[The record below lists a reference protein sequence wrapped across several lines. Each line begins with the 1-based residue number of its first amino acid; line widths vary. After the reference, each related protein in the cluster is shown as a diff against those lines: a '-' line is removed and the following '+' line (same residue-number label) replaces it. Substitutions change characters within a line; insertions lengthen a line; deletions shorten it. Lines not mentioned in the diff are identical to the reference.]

1 MKPPDFFRFP
11 HTPHLFWL
19 GATPPRADKVLT
31 DEEAADFLSGD
42 VVVEEKVDGA
52 NTGLSVGSD
61 GVLRVQ
67 NRGEYLG
74 RGAHPQFQP
83 LWPWLEARRVA
94 LTEAL
99 APNLMLFGEWCFA
112 VHSLRYEALPDW
124 FLAFDVFD
132 RREQRFWSTARRDG
146 LLEQLGISKVPAVAR
161 GRFGKRELL
170 RLLSGSRVG
179 IGPAEGLYVRCENAE
194 WLVARAKIVR
204 AEFVQAIEEH
214 WSARPLE
221 RNRLS

>member
-1 MKPPDFFRFP
+1 MSEFFRFP
-11 HTPHLFWL
+11 HTPHLVWL
-19 GATPPRADKVLT
+19 GKAPPRADKVLT
-31 DEEAADFLSGD
+31 EEDATTFLSND

-52 NTGLSVGSD
+52 NVGFSLDPD

-74 RGAHPQFQP
+74 RGAHAQFQP
-83 LWPWLEARRVA
+83 LWPWLEARRPS

-99 APNLMLFGEWCFA
+99 SPDLMLFGEWCFA
-112 VHSLRYEALPDW
+112 VHSLRYDALPDW

-132 RREQRFWSTARRDG
+132 RRERRFWSTARRDA
-146 LLEQLGISKVPAVAR
+146 LLAQLALSKVPEVAR
-161 GRFGKRELL
+161 GRFDRDELL

-179 IGPAEGLYVRCENAE
+179 TGPAEGLYVRRESGA
-194 WLVARAKIVR
+194 WLADRAKIVR

-214 WSARPLE
+214 WSSRRLE
-221 RNRLS
+221 RNRLAA